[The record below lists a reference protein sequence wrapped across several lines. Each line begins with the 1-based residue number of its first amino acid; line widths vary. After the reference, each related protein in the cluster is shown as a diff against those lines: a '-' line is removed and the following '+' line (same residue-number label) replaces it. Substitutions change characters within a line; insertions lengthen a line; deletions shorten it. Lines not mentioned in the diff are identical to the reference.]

1 MKEQDLIDLGFERI
15 DVSAEESG
23 DEAFY
28 YFTYDFTKHFSMISN
43 DNDEAEKEGWCVE
56 IFDYS
61 DIRFFQKEDVKVL
74 IDVINKNKV

>member
-1 MKEQDLIDLGFERI
+1 MKEQDLVDLGFERI

-28 YFTYDFTKHFSMISN
+28 YYTYDFTKHFSMISN
-43 DNDEAEKEGWCVE
+43 DNDQAEKEGWFVE

-61 DIRFFQKEDVKVL
+61 DIRFHQKEDVKVL
-74 IDVINKNKV
+74 IDTINKNKV

>member
-1 MKEQDLIDLGFERI
+1 MKEQDLVDLGFERT

-28 YFTYDFTKHFSMISN
+28 YYTYEFTKDFSMISS
-43 DNDEAEKEGWCVE
+43 DNGEAEKEGWFVE

-61 DIRFFQKEDVKVL
+61 NIRFFQKKDLKVL
-74 IDVINKNKV
+74 IDLINKNKV